1 MHSMGKGPT
10 EKTDMKTLKKSIS
23 SLLNYAKK
31 YVVVLVIALIFAAVS
46 SVLAV
51 MGPHY
56 ISDLTAEITGGIKA
70 PTSSYEEDMAKMKES
85 AAAQTS
91 DGMDMSQMGD
101 ASAMSG
107 MTENS
112 PSSSMSDIDMSDLS
126 KLKMSDIPKAMRKY
140 LPTID
145 IDLEAVKKIGLTLV
159 VIYGLSMILNYVQA
173 FILNLVASKIGK
185 MMRTDITAK
194 VNRIPLRYFDR
205 HNFGDTLSR
214 VTNDVDAITQSLNMN
229 VGTLVSS
236 VATLV
241 GCIVMMFVT
250 EWRMALTAIGASV
263 IGFVLMGAIMG
274 KSQKFF
280 NARQNSL
287 AKVNGHVEEYYAGQ
301 NIVRAYN
308 AEKKNLAEFKNE
320 NEQLRQNT
328 FKAEFLS
335 GLIMPLMS
343 FIGNFGYVA
352 VCVVGAVLAF
362 GGTFGF
368 EVVVAFMIYIR
379 IFTSP
384 LGQIGQGFAG
394 LQSAAAASQ
403 RVMEFLSEEELE
415 DESEKTAYLKD
426 VKGDVE
432 FKNVHFGYIEGKT
445 IIENFSKEIKSG
457 QKVAIVGPTGAGK
470 TTIVNLLMRFYELLG
485 GDILIDGVSLK
496 DIKRENVH
504 DLFGM
509 VLQDTWLFEGTLRDN
524 LTYGRKDVSD
534 DVLFD
539 ICSRCGLKHFIKTL
553 PDGFDTVLSDNV
565 AVSAGQKQLLTI
577 ARAMVE
583 DAPLLILDEAT
594 SSVDTRTELKIQKAM
609 NELTEN
615 RTSFV
620 IAHRLSTIRD
630 ADLIIYMSGGD
641 IKESGTHSELIAKNG
656 LYANLYNSQ
665 FITA

>member
-1 MHSMGKGPT
+1 MHSMGSKGPA
-10 EKTDMKTLKKSIS
+10 EKTDMKTLKKSIFA
-23 SLLNYAKK
+23 LLNYAKK

-46 SVLAV
+46 AVLAV

-56 ISDLTAEITGGIKA
+56 ISNLTAEITGGIKA
-70 PTSSYEEDMAKMKES
+70 PKAGAETS
-85 AAAQTS
+85 
-91 DGMDMSQMGD
+91 MSQMQNNGD
-101 ASAMSG
+101 MSG
-107 MTENS
+107 MTTDNGTS
-112 PSSSMSDIDMSDLS
+112 KDKTSIDLSDLS
-126 KLKMSDIPKAMRKY
+126 NLKMSDIPEAMRAF

-145 IDLEAVKKIGLTLV
+145 IDLDAVNRIGLTLV
-159 VIYGLSMILNYVQA
+159 IIYGLSMLLNYVQA

-185 MMRTDITAK
+185 MMRCDITSK
-194 VNRIPLRYFDR
+194 INRMPLKYFDR

-214 VTNDVDAITQSLNMN
+214 VTNDVDSITQSLNMN

-236 VATLV
+236 AATLV
-241 GCIVMMFVT
+241 GCVVMMFYT
-250 EWRMALTAIGASV
+250 EWRMALTAIGASL
-263 IGFVLMGAIMG
+263 IGFILMGTIMS

-280 NARQNSL
+280 TARQNSL
-287 AKVNGHVEEYYAGQ
+287 AVVNGHVEEYYAGQ

-308 AEKKNLAEFKNE
+308 AENKNLAEFRKSNDD
-320 NEQLRQNT
+320 LRKNT

-384 LGQIGQGFAG
+384 LGQIGQGFSG

-403 RVMEFLSEEELE
+403 RVIEFLSEEELS
-415 DESEKTAYLKD
+415 DESNKTKELTS
-426 VKGDVE
+426 VKGDVV
-432 FKNVHFGYIEGKT
+432 FKNVHFGYIAGKT
-445 IIENFSKEIKSG
+445 VIENFSKEIKSG

-470 TTIVNLLMRFYELLG
+470 TTIVNLLMRFYELLD
-485 GDILIDGVSLK
+485 GDILIDGISLK

-504 DLFGM
+504 NLFGM

-534 DVLFD
+534 DRLFE
-539 ICSRCGLKHFIKTL
+539 ICSRCGLKHFINTL
-553 PDGFDTVLSDNV
+553 PDRFDTVLSDNV
-565 AVSAGQKQLLTI
+565 AVSAGQKQLITI

-620 IAHRLSTIRD
+620 IAHRLSTVRD

-641 IKESGTHSELIAKNG
+641 IKESGTHDELIAKNG

-665 FITA
+665 FVGITV